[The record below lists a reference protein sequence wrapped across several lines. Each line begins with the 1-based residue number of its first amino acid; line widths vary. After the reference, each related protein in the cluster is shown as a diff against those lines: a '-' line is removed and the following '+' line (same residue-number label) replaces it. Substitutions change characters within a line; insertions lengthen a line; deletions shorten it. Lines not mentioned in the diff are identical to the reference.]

1 MFWKLIFPFFKH
13 GNRIQLQGLCRMT
26 NETNKILHTGLDDST
41 IVGRMTYEH
50 DEN

>member
-13 GNRIQLQGLCRMT
+13 GNRIYLQGLGRMT
-26 NETNKILHTGLDDST
+26 KETNKILQTGLDDST
-41 IVGRMTYEH
+41 IVGWMTYEH